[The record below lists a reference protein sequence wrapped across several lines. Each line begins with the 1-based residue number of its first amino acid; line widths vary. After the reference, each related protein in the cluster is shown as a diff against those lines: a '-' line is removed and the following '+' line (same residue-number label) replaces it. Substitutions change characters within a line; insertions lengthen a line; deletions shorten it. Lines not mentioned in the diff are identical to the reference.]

1 MLAIAT
7 STNSNTSSAALLQ
20 SGSKPDPSAAKTS
33 TTTTATTP
41 GTQAPADKVE
51 LSEHAKA
58 MLAKAQADADAMADL
73 KLTFDERL
81 EKRSDALAEKLTK
94 AFAYLN
100 VNLDDSVRLKVDK
113 FGNVTTEGPWKKK
126 IEKLFADQP
135 ELAKE
140 LKAIAGL
147 NALKA
152 ASTALD
158 LYNKEKGETAGS
170 KEQQAAWTKYNIRS
184 INIQTLSEVMSLTD
198 GKLRSAAVDYIE
210 AIADPTGANASGA
223 DAVAKQRE
231 VSNRLA

>member
-1 MLAIAT
+1 MLALAT

-33 TTTTATTP
+33 TTATTP
-41 GTQAPADKVE
+41 GTQASADKVE

-210 AIADPTGANASGA
+210 AVADPTGANASGA
-223 DAVAKQRE
+223 DAAAKQRE